1 MAEPGFGHE
10 HSNSKRKCWPP
21 YSTDM
26 FLGGALLCAVPGQMR
41 LDHLRA
47 SRRCTWQSQPS
58 KLTGSPSSQT
68 DCLLCGSPGSRLYRL
83 PVLNNPMCR
92 DPLPIKGTLNI
103 HRVQHCLNSIFTSL
117 VVFLAVTSGFC
128 HWLVHLFSP
137 CSGRPVLQAVASWPW
152 RRMQG
157 RSRWAQREPQRT
169 ESHAHV

>member
-21 YSTDM
+21 DSTDM

-83 PVLNNPMCR
+83 AILNNPMSR
-92 DPLPIKGTLNI
+92 DSPPNQGHSEYSQGSTLSEFYFYLPCCISRCHLWF
-103 HRVQHCLNSIFTSL
+103 LSL
-117 VVFLAVTSGFC
+117 ACPS
-128 HWLVHLFSP
+128 LFSMFWSAGFAG
-137 CSGRPVLQAVASWPW
+137 CGQLALEKNAR
-152 RRMQG
+152 
-157 RSRWAQREPQRT
+157 
-169 ESHAHV
+169 